1 MEIIL
6 LGSGNLGNSLK
17 SFFSGGKKIKILP
30 LRTTSLEY
38 FVDFS
43 RDLSSSNIIFDL
55 MDPNKID
62 NSTEYSLLKKAFEFR
77 KIISKSNFIKQ
88 YLYFS
93 TANLYTPSLKII
105 FETSKVIS
113 KTNSEY
119 LSLKKSSENLLSDL
133 NLPLSI
139 CRIPNIWGQPISNS
153 FFSDLIKAH
162 KKGTYIEYR
171 KGDDEVISYI
181 NLNDLCNL
189 LYEILKKEYLGIINL
204 STDSFDS
211 RQNLK
216 SKVNKDKYKSIQS
229 SLGIRLSSG
238 ILDWKKI
245 IKRSDL
251 PL

>member
-1 MEIIL
+1 MEIIF
-6 LGSGNLGNSLK
+6 LGSGNLGNSIE
-17 SFFSGGKKIKILP
+17 SFFSTGKNTKILP
-30 LRTTSLEY
+30 LRSTTLEY
-38 FVDFS
+38 FADFS
-43 RDLSSSNIIFDL
+43 KNLSSSQIIFDL
-55 MDPNKID
+55 MDPNNVD
-62 NSTEYSLLKKAFEFR
+62 NSTKLELLKKASEFR
-77 KIISKSNFIKQ
+77 KIISKSIFIKQ

-93 TANLYTPSLKII
+93 SANLYSPSLKTILENDEII
-105 FETSKVIS
+105 GN
-113 KTNSEY
+113 TNSKY
-119 LSLKKSSENLLSDL
+119 LSLKKSSEILLSDL

-216 SKVNKDKYKSIQS
+216 SKVNKDKYKSIKS